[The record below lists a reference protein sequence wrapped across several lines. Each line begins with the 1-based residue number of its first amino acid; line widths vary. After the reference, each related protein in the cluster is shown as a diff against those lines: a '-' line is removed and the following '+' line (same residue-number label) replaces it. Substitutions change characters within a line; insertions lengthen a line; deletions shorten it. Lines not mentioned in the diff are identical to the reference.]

1 MISYGQSN
9 QEIEP
14 AEFIVEKAKNLEL
27 PKRERI
33 FELIKP
39 IPTLATFD
47 SLTFTLKEIPF
58 DIVSYTPNL
67 KVEPL
72 QRAVKERKYDHLIN
86 IGFGTYNSPGI
97 LYEYRTYHSSSSNYG
112 INIDLKK
119 HQKGPVQG
127 NYSGESNSDVQLWH
141 RINLGKGMFSSSLD
155 YGYSKFYNFGG
166 LNQIITTNRIIDTAD
181 HYLRREHQFNLYF
194 EYQVNTKS
202 KKQIHAMPE
211 WHYTGQQSL
220 SHTDNKSSY
229 YLGGEEN
236 DFVLNVNL
244 DVIKKR
250 FWDFDFDFFMSF
262 AQFNNHRFNNNHRFW
277 TYIIPK
283 IDFIFD
289 NWSVS
294 GGFKI
299 GFFDDIA
306 EEDSGFLLPDM
317 MVSYNFGNNLSIY
330 GEIKGDI
337 IRNDFKSVISQN
349 RHVSDSIVLNTSIE
363 RIGLKLGT
371 SGILLP
377 RMNYDINFS
386 IKSINDQMYFR
397 NNKIDPSYFDV
408 VYDFGNSSRFDLE
421 SYINYHA
428 TNQLSWFTLI
438 KYNSIKTNIIQRPW
452 HTPSTSIQMGSKFKL
467 MNDRLVISPFFIN
480 FFNIKATSEDEQIIS
495 LPSVMDFGMD
505 INMVFKENIGVFLK
519 IRNLLGKENQIYNLY
534 SSREFDIYGGISVR
548 F

>member
-1 MISYGQSN
+1 MIPQMVKSLLKICLLFLSMISYGQRN

-86 IGFGTYNSPGI
+86 IGFGTYNTPGI
-97 LYEYRTYHSSSSNYG
+97 LYEYRTHHSSSSNYG

-166 LNQIITTNRIIDTAD
+166 LNQIIATNRIIDTAD

-202 KKQIHAMPE
+202 KKQIHVMPE
-211 WHYTGQQSL
+211 WHYTGQQGL

-250 FWDFDFDFFMSF
+250 FWDFDFDFFTSF
-262 AQFNNHRFNNNHRFW
+262 AQFNNHRFNNHRFW
-277 TYIIPK
+277 TYIKPK
-283 IDFIFD
+283 IDLIFD

-306 EEDSGFLLPDM
+306 EEDSGFLLPDI
-317 MVSYNFGNNLSIY
+317 MVLYNFGNNLSIY

-386 IKSINDQMYFR
+386 IKSISDQMYF
-397 NNKIDPSYFDV
+397 IPIF
-408 VYDFGNSSRFDLE
+408 
-421 SYINYHA
+421 
-428 TNQLSWFTLI
+428 
-438 KYNSIKTNIIQRPW
+438 
-452 HTPSTSIQMGSKFKL
+452 
-467 MNDRLVISPFFIN
+467 
-480 FFNIKATSEDEQIIS
+480 SE
-495 LPSVMDFGMD
+495 
-505 INMVFKENIGVFLK
+505 
-519 IRNLLGKENQIYNLY
+519 
-534 SSREFDIYGGISVR
+534 
-548 F
+548 